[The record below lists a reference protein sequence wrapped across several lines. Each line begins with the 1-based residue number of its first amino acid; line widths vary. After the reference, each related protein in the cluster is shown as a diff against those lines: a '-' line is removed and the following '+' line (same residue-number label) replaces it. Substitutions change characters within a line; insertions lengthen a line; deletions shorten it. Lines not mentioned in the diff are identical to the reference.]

1 MAFDFKIW
9 LKDGLK
15 NGYKDGSFS
24 MPYIVTMTA
33 NYIAA
38 GMLTNEDAAEI
49 AAACTAWDEEKT
61 GLEAEEEQA
70 EQIDPGFTQPLGPE
84 TTPAENTGESAPA
97 QETK

>member
-1 MAFDFKIW
+1 MAFDFKTW

-15 NGYKDGSFS
+15 SGYKDGSFS

-49 AAACTAWDEEKT
+49 AAACAAWDEERAR
-61 GLEAEEEQA
+61 LEAEKEQA
-70 EQIDPGFTQPLGPE
+70 EQIDPGFTQPLDPESPPADNTPE
-84 TTPAENTGESAPA
+84 TTSADK
-97 QETK
+97 T

>member
-1 MAFDFKIW
+1 MAFDFKTW

-38 GMLTNEDAAEI
+38 GMLTQDDAAEI
-49 AAACTAWDEEKT
+49 AAACTEWDEEQAR
-61 GLEAEEEQA
+61 LEAEKEQA
-70 EQIDPGFTQPLGPE
+70 EQIDPGFTQPLDPESQPADDTPE
-84 TTPAENTGESAPA
+84 TTPADKT
-97 QETK
+97 

>member
-1 MAFDFKIW
+1 MAFDFKSW

-49 AAACTAWDEEKT
+49 AASCAAWDEEQAR
-61 GLEAEEEQA
+61 LEAEKEQA
-70 EQIDPGFTQPLGPE
+70 EQIDPGFTQPLDPE
-84 TTPAENTGESAPA
+84 SQPAENTDESAQA
-97 QETK
+97 DKT

>member
-1 MAFDFKIW
+1 MAFDFKTW

-49 AAACTAWDEEKT
+49 AAACAEWDKEQAR
-61 GLEAEEEQA
+61 LEAEKEQA
-70 EQIDPGFTQPLGPE
+70 EQVDPGFTRPLGPE
-84 TTPAENTGESAPA
+84 TTPAENTDDRG
-97 QETK
+97 

>member
-1 MAFDFKIW
+1 MAFDFKAW

-24 MPYIVTMTA
+24 MPHVVTMTA

-49 AAACTAWDEEKT
+49 AAACTARDEEQAR
-61 GLEAEEEQA
+61 LEAEKEQA
-70 EQIDPGFTQPLGPE
+70 EQIDPGFTQPLDPESPPADDTPE
-84 TTPAENTGESAPA
+84 TTPEAAE
-97 QETK
+97 